1 MGRGT
6 LTPQEEELKKV
17 ISNNIRTKIKEEGI
31 SQAEFARRAGI
42 PPTTLSG
49 YIKGVTRPNA
59 GNLQKISDT
68 LGLLKSDIDPSYK
81 QGYSL
86 EDWNNNKKQS
96 HLVKKITEISSQLE
110 EPRQKVVLDTA
121 TNQLDEQNQEKKKES
136 KVIPIN
142 KIPDDLPP
150 YISRKILENFTMPT
164 NTMEYEADEDMVDV
178 PILGRIAAGLP
189 LDAVEN
195 FDGTRPVP
203 AHFLSSARDYYWLM
217 VDGHSMEPKIP
228 FGSYV
233 LIEAVPDVTDG
244 TIGAVLFHDDC
255 QATLKKVYHEIDC
268 LRLVSIN
275 KEFKDQFAT
284 QDNPAAVIGQ
294 AVKVEIDL

>member
-1 MGRGT
+1 MKKIRLPEMIDYFRKENGWTMKEFGEKLGKSESAISKWIKGVRSPMVEDFDKMVNLFNTDPDT
-6 LTPQEEELKKV
+6 LMYGASDL
-17 ISNNIRTKIKEEGI
+17 S
-31 SQAEFARRAGI
+31 
-42 PPTTLSG
+42 TTLSE
-49 YIKGVTRPNA
+49 I
-59 GNLQKISDT
+59 
-68 LGLLKSDIDPSYK
+68 
-81 QGYSL
+81 
-86 EDWNNNKKQS
+86 NK
-96 HLVKKITEISSQLE
+96 ISSQLE
-110 EPRQKVVLDTA
+110 EPRQKIVLNTA

-150 YISRKILENFTMPT
+150 YISRKILENFVMPA
-164 NTMEYEADEDMVDV
+164 NTMEYEPDEDMVDV

>member
-68 LGLLKSDIDPSYK
+68 LGILKSDIDPSYK

-86 EDWNNNKKQS
+86 EDWNNHKKQS

-110 EPRQKVVLDTA
+110 EPRQKIVLDTA
-121 TNQLDEQNQEKKKES
+121 SSQLEEQEKAKRAVKS
-136 KVIPIN
+136 KPKITPLFDIN
-142 KIPDDLPP
+142 SPLTDEELQ
-150 YISRKILENFTMPT
+150 
-164 NTMEYEADEDMVDV
+164 EAVDE
-178 PILGRIAAGLP
+178 
-189 LDAVEN
+189 AVA
-195 FDGTRPVP
+195 FDGVP
-203 AHFLSSARDYYWLM
+203 LTDREKELYKHLLR
-217 VDGHSMEPKIP
+217 
-228 FGSYV
+228 
-233 LIEAVPDVTDG
+233 EAWEEDHG
-244 TIGAVLFHDDC
+244 RG
-255 QATLKKVYHEIDC
+255 
-268 LRLVSIN
+268 
-275 KEFKDQFAT
+275 
-284 QDNPAAVIGQ
+284 
-294 AVKVEIDL
+294 

>member
-233 LIEAVPDVTDG
+233 LIEAVPDVSDG

>member
-1 MGRGT
+1 MIDYFRKENNWTMKEFGEKLGKSESAISKWIKGVRSPMVEDFDKMVNLFNTDPDT
-6 LTPQEEELKKV
+6 LMYGA
-17 ISNNIRTKIKEEGI
+17 SGF
-31 SQAEFARRAGI
+31 S
-42 PPTTLSG
+42 TTLSE
-49 YIKGVTRPNA
+49 I
-59 GNLQKISDT
+59 
-68 LGLLKSDIDPSYK
+68 
-81 QGYSL
+81 
-86 EDWNNNKKQS
+86 NK
-96 HLVKKITEISSQLE
+96 ISSQLE
-110 EPRQKVVLDTA
+110 EPRQKIVLNTA

-150 YISRKILENFTMPT
+150 YISRKILENFVMPA
-164 NTMEYEADEDMVDV
+164 NTMEYEPDEDMVDV

-203 AHFLSSARDYYWLM
+203 SHFLSSARDYYWLM

-228 FGSYV
+228 YGAYV

-244 TIGAVLFHDDC
+244 TIGAVLFQDDC

>member
-96 HLVKKITEISSQLE
+96 HLVKKIIEISSQLE
-110 EPRQKVVLDTA
+110 EPRQKIVLDTA
-121 TNQLDEQNQEKKKES
+121 SSQLEEQEEQKSKIVSIKNEQEKFDLADLVDDS
-136 KVIPIN
+136 KVDWD
-142 KIPDDLPP
+142 KWV
-150 YISRKILENFTMPT
+150 S
-164 NTMEYEADEDMVDV
+164 
-178 PILGRIAAGLP
+178 
-189 LDAVEN
+189 
-195 FDGTRPVP
+195 FDGRPLTDEV
-203 AHFLSSARDYYWLM
+203 
-217 VDGHSMEPKIP
+217 K
-228 FGSYV
+228 
-233 LIEAVPDVTDG
+233 EAM
-244 TIGAVLFHDDC
+244 
-255 QATLKKVYHEIDC
+255 KKA
-268 LRLVSIN
+268 LG
-275 KEFKDQFAT
+275 KELEDK
-284 QDNPAAVIGQ
+284 
-294 AVKVEIDL
+294 

>member
-1 MGRGT
+1 MKTKDLGNKKIMSDNIKRHLSKKNLNVKEFSEIMGFKYTTVLDWVNAKTYPRIDKIELMARYFGVDKSD
-6 LTPQEEELKKV
+6 LVEEYSE
-17 ISNNIRTKIKEEGI
+17 IS
-31 SQAEFARRAGI
+31 S
-42 PPTTLSG
+42 TLS
-49 YIKGVTRPNA
+49 
-59 GNLQKISDT
+59 
-68 LGLLKSDIDPSYK
+68 
-81 QGYSL
+81 
-86 EDWNNNKKQS
+86 E
-96 HLVKKITEISSQLE
+96 ITKVSSQLE

-121 TNQLDEQNQEKKKES
+121 SSQLKEQESKKKS
-136 KVIPIN
+136 KVVPIH

-150 YISRKILENFTMPT
+150 YISRKILENFVMPA
-164 NTMEYEADEDMVDV
+164 NTMEYDPDEDMVDV

-228 FGSYV
+228 YGAYV

-244 TIGAVLFHDDC
+244 TIGAVLFQDDC
-255 QATLKKVYHEIDC
+255 QATLKKVYHEINR

>member
-49 YIKGVTRPNA
+49 YIKGITRPNA

-110 EPRQKVVLDTA
+110 EPRQKIVLDTA
-121 TNQLDEQNQEKKKES
+121 SSQLEEQEEQKSKIVSIKNEQEKFDLADLVDDS
-136 KVIPIN
+136 KVDWD
-142 KIPDDLPP
+142 KWV
-150 YISRKILENFTMPT
+150 S
-164 NTMEYEADEDMVDV
+164 
-178 PILGRIAAGLP
+178 
-189 LDAVEN
+189 
-195 FDGTRPVP
+195 FDGRPLTDDV
-203 AHFLSSARDYYWLM
+203 
-217 VDGHSMEPKIP
+217 K
-228 FGSYV
+228 
-233 LIEAVPDVTDG
+233 EAM
-244 TIGAVLFHDDC
+244 
-255 QATLKKVYHEIDC
+255 K
-268 LRLVSIN
+268 RLLG
-275 KEFKDQFAT
+275 KRLEDK
-284 QDNPAAVIGQ
+284 
-294 AVKVEIDL
+294 

>member
-1 MGRGT
+1 MGRGK
-6 LTPQEEELKKV
+6 LTPQDEAMRTIVSSNIKKYLD
-17 ISNNIRTKIKEEGI
+17 IKNKKAVDLQKNTGI
-31 SQAEFARRAGI
+31 SQSSISE
-42 PPTTLSG
+42 
-49 YIKGVTRPNA
+49 YINGKSLPNP
-59 GNLQKISDT
+59 GNLQKIADFFGV
-68 LGLLKSDIDPSYK
+68 LREDIDPRHS
-81 QGYSL
+81 
-86 EDWNNNKKQS
+86 EDWEEPGELPDVIQR
-96 HLVKKITEISSQLE
+96 ITDISMQLE
-110 EPRQKVVLDTA
+110 EPRQKVVLNTA

-150 YISRKILENFTMPT
+150 YISRKILENFVMPT
-164 NTMEYEADEDMVDV
+164 NTMEYEPDEDMVDV

-233 LIEAVPDVTDG
+233 LIEAVPDVSDG

>member
-96 HLVKKITEISSQLE
+96 HLVRKITEISSQLE
-110 EPRQKVVLDTA
+110 EPRQKIVLDTA
-121 TNQLDEQNQEKKKES
+121 SSQLEEQEEQKSKIVSIKNEQEKFDLADLVDDS
-136 KVIPIN
+136 KVDWD
-142 KIPDDLPP
+142 KWV
-150 YISRKILENFTMPT
+150 S
-164 NTMEYEADEDMVDV
+164 
-178 PILGRIAAGLP
+178 
-189 LDAVEN
+189 
-195 FDGTRPVP
+195 FDGRPLTDDV
-203 AHFLSSARDYYWLM
+203 
-217 VDGHSMEPKIP
+217 K
-228 FGSYV
+228 
-233 LIEAVPDVTDG
+233 EAM
-244 TIGAVLFHDDC
+244 
-255 QATLKKVYHEIDC
+255 K
-268 LRLVSIN
+268 RLLG
-275 KEFKDQFAT
+275 KRLEDK
-284 QDNPAAVIGQ
+284 
-294 AVKVEIDL
+294 

>member
-1 MGRGT
+1 MKKEINKQRMQAISSNITKYRKERGITQKELAENIGITPST
-6 LTPQEEELKKV
+6 LSDYINLRSAPSFGV
-17 ISNNIRTKIKEEGI
+17 IQKLADFFGVQKTDIDSEYQLINNIK
-31 SQAEFARRAGI
+31 SPVQSSV
-42 PPTTLSG
+42 LS
-49 YIKGVTRPNA
+49 
-59 GNLQKISDT
+59 
-68 LGLLKSDIDPSYK
+68 
-81 QGYSL
+81 
-86 EDWNNNKKQS
+86 
-96 HLVKKITEISSQLE
+96 KITQISSELD
-110 EPRQKVVLDTA
+110 EPRQKIVLDTA
-121 TNQLDEQNQEKKKES
+121 SNQLDEQNQEKKKES

-142 KIPDDLPP
+142 KIPDNLPP
-150 YISRKILENFTMPT
+150 YISRKILENFVMPA
-164 NTMEYEADEDMVDV
+164 NTMEYEPDEDMIDV

-228 FGSYV
+228 FGAYV

-244 TIGAVLFHDDC
+244 TIGAVLFQEDC

-284 QDNPAAVIGQ
+284 EDNPAAIIGQ

>member
-110 EPRQKVVLDTA
+110 EPRQKIVLDTA
-121 TNQLDEQNQEKKKES
+121 SSQLEEQEEQKSKIVSIKNEQEKFDLADLVDDS
-136 KVIPIN
+136 KVDWD
-142 KIPDDLPP
+142 KWV
-150 YISRKILENFTMPT
+150 S
-164 NTMEYEADEDMVDV
+164 
-178 PILGRIAAGLP
+178 
-189 LDAVEN
+189 
-195 FDGTRPVP
+195 FDGRPLTDEV
-203 AHFLSSARDYYWLM
+203 
-217 VDGHSMEPKIP
+217 K
-228 FGSYV
+228 
-233 LIEAVPDVTDG
+233 EAM
-244 TIGAVLFHDDC
+244 
-255 QATLKKVYHEIDC
+255 KKA
-268 LRLVSIN
+268 LG
-275 KEFKDQFAT
+275 KELEDK
-284 QDNPAAVIGQ
+284 
-294 AVKVEIDL
+294 

>member
-1 MGRGT
+1 MKKIRLPEMIDYFRKENGWTMKEFGEKLGKSESAISKWIKGVRSPMVEDFDKMVNLFNTDPET
-6 LTPQEEELKKV
+6 LMYGASDL
-17 ISNNIRTKIKEEGI
+17 S
-31 SQAEFARRAGI
+31 
-42 PPTTLSG
+42 TTLSE
-49 YIKGVTRPNA
+49 I
-59 GNLQKISDT
+59 
-68 LGLLKSDIDPSYK
+68 
-81 QGYSL
+81 
-86 EDWNNNKKQS
+86 NK
-96 HLVKKITEISSQLE
+96 ISSQLE
-110 EPRQKVVLDTA
+110 EPRQKVVLNTA
-121 TNQLDEQNQEKKKES
+121 NNQLDEQNQEKKKES

-150 YISRKILENFTMPT
+150 YISRKILENFVMPT

-244 TIGAVLFHDDC
+244 TIGAVLFQDDC

>member
-110 EPRQKVVLDTA
+110 EPRQKIVLDTA
-121 TNQLDEQNQEKKKES
+121 SSQLEEQEEQKSKIVSIKNEQEKFDLADLVDDS
-136 KVIPIN
+136 KVDWD
-142 KIPDDLPP
+142 KWV
-150 YISRKILENFTMPT
+150 S
-164 NTMEYEADEDMVDV
+164 
-178 PILGRIAAGLP
+178 
-189 LDAVEN
+189 
-195 FDGTRPVP
+195 FDGRP
-203 AHFLSSARDYYWLM
+203 L
-217 VDGHSMEPKIP
+217 
-228 FGSYV
+228 
-233 LIEAVPDVTDG
+233 TDEVKD
-244 TIGAVLFHDDC
+244 AM
-255 QATLKKVYHEIDC
+255 KKA
-268 LRLVSIN
+268 LG
-275 KEFKDQFAT
+275 KELEDK
-284 QDNPAAVIGQ
+284 
-294 AVKVEIDL
+294 

>member
-1 MGRGT
+1 MKKIRLPEMIDYFRKENSWTMKEFGEKLGKSESAISKWIKGVRSPMVEDFDKMVNLFNTDPDT
-6 LTPQEEELKKV
+6 LMYGASDL
-17 ISNNIRTKIKEEGI
+17 S
-31 SQAEFARRAGI
+31 
-42 PPTTLSG
+42 TTLSE
-49 YIKGVTRPNA
+49 I
-59 GNLQKISDT
+59 
-68 LGLLKSDIDPSYK
+68 
-81 QGYSL
+81 
-86 EDWNNNKKQS
+86 NK
-96 HLVKKITEISSQLE
+96 ISSQLE
-110 EPRQKVVLDTA
+110 EPRQKIVLNTA

-150 YISRKILENFTMPT
+150 YISRKILENFIMPA

-217 VDGHSMEPKIP
+217 VEGHSMEPKIP

-244 TIGAVLFHDDC
+244 TIGAVLFQEDS
-255 QATLKKVYHEIDC
+255 QATLKKVYHELDC

-284 QDNPAAVIGQ
+284 KDNPAAVIGQ

>member
-68 LGLLKSDIDPSYK
+68 LGILKSDIDPSYK

-96 HLVKKITEISSQLE
+96 PLVKKITEISYQLEESRQKIVLDTASSQLE
-110 EPRQKVVLDTA
+110 EQEEQKSKIVSIK
-121 TNQLDEQNQEKKKES
+121 NEQEKFDLADLVDDN
-136 KVIPIN
+136 KVDWD
-142 KIPDDLPP
+142 KWV
-150 YISRKILENFTMPT
+150 S
-164 NTMEYEADEDMVDV
+164 
-178 PILGRIAAGLP
+178 
-189 LDAVEN
+189 
-195 FDGTRPVP
+195 FDGRPLTDEV
-203 AHFLSSARDYYWLM
+203 
-217 VDGHSMEPKIP
+217 K
-228 FGSYV
+228 
-233 LIEAVPDVTDG
+233 EAM
-244 TIGAVLFHDDC
+244 
-255 QATLKKVYHEIDC
+255 KKA
-268 LRLVSIN
+268 LG
-275 KEFKDQFAT
+275 KELEDK
-284 QDNPAAVIGQ
+284 
-294 AVKVEIDL
+294 

>member
-1 MGRGT
+1 
-6 LTPQEEELKKV
+6 
-17 ISNNIRTKIKEEGI
+17 
-31 SQAEFARRAGI
+31 
-42 PPTTLSG
+42 
-49 YIKGVTRPNA
+49 
-59 GNLQKISDT
+59 
-68 LGLLKSDIDPSYK
+68 
-81 QGYSL
+81 
-86 EDWNNNKKQS
+86 
-96 HLVKKITEISSQLE
+96 
-110 EPRQKVVLDTA
+110 
-121 TNQLDEQNQEKKKES
+121 
-136 KVIPIN
+136 
-142 KIPDDLPP
+142 

-164 NTMEYEADEDMVDV
+164 NTMEYEPDEDMVDV

-233 LIEAVPDVTDG
+233 LIEAVPDVSDG

>member
-17 ISNNIRTKIKEEGI
+17 ISKNIRTKIKEEGI

-110 EPRQKVVLDTA
+110 EPRQKIVLDTA
-121 TNQLDEQNQEKKKES
+121 SSQLEEQEEQKSKIVSIKNEQEKFDLADLVDDS
-136 KVIPIN
+136 KVDWD
-142 KIPDDLPP
+142 KWV
-150 YISRKILENFTMPT
+150 S
-164 NTMEYEADEDMVDV
+164 
-178 PILGRIAAGLP
+178 
-189 LDAVEN
+189 
-195 FDGTRPVP
+195 FDGRPLTDDV
-203 AHFLSSARDYYWLM
+203 
-217 VDGHSMEPKIP
+217 K
-228 FGSYV
+228 
-233 LIEAVPDVTDG
+233 EAM
-244 TIGAVLFHDDC
+244 
-255 QATLKKVYHEIDC
+255 K
-268 LRLVSIN
+268 RLLG
-275 KEFKDQFAT
+275 KRLEDK
-284 QDNPAAVIGQ
+284 
-294 AVKVEIDL
+294 

>member
-1 MGRGT
+1 MKKIRLPEMIDYFRKENGWTMKEFGEKLGKSESAISKWIKGVRSPMVEDFDKMVNLFNTDPDT
-6 LTPQEEELKKV
+6 LMYGASDL
-17 ISNNIRTKIKEEGI
+17 S
-31 SQAEFARRAGI
+31 
-42 PPTTLSG
+42 TTLSE
-49 YIKGVTRPNA
+49 I
-59 GNLQKISDT
+59 
-68 LGLLKSDIDPSYK
+68 
-81 QGYSL
+81 
-86 EDWNNNKKQS
+86 NK
-96 HLVKKITEISSQLE
+96 ISSQLE
-110 EPRQKVVLDTA
+110 EPRQKVVLNTA

-150 YISRKILENFTMPT
+150 YICRKILENFVMPA
-164 NTMEYEADEDMVDV
+164 NTMEYEPDEDMVDV

-244 TIGAVLFHDDC
+244 TIGAVLFQDDC

-284 QDNPAAVIGQ
+284 RDNPAAVIGQ

>member
-110 EPRQKVVLDTA
+110 EPRQKIVLDTA
-121 TNQLDEQNQEKKKES
+121 SSQLEEQERGQ
-136 KVIPIN
+136 
-142 KIPDDLPP
+142 LPCLVG
-150 YISRKILENFTMPT
+150 YGTEAGAEAARPT
-164 NTMEYEADEDMVDV
+164 TSH
-178 PILGRIAAGLP
+178 RR
-189 LDAVEN
+189 
-195 FDGTRPVP
+195 GTR
-203 AHFLSSARDYYWLM
+203 
-217 VDGHSMEPKIP
+217 
-228 FGSYV
+228 
-233 LIEAVPDVTDG
+233 
-244 TIGAVLFHDDC
+244 GAGGGRRGEC
-255 QATLKKVYHEIDC
+255 
-268 LRLVSIN
+268 
-275 KEFKDQFAT
+275 
-284 QDNPAAVIGQ
+284 
-294 AVKVEIDL
+294 

>member
-86 EDWNNNKKQS
+86 EDWKNNKKQS

-110 EPRQKVVLDTA
+110 EPRQKIVLDTA
-121 TNQLDEQNQEKKKES
+121 SSQLEEQEEQKSKIVSIKNEQEKFDLADLVDDS
-136 KVIPIN
+136 KVDWD
-142 KIPDDLPP
+142 KWV
-150 YISRKILENFTMPT
+150 S
-164 NTMEYEADEDMVDV
+164 
-178 PILGRIAAGLP
+178 
-189 LDAVEN
+189 
-195 FDGTRPVP
+195 FDGRPLTDDV
-203 AHFLSSARDYYWLM
+203 
-217 VDGHSMEPKIP
+217 K
-228 FGSYV
+228 
-233 LIEAVPDVTDG
+233 EAM
-244 TIGAVLFHDDC
+244 
-255 QATLKKVYHEIDC
+255 K
-268 LRLVSIN
+268 RLLG
-275 KEFKDQFAT
+275 KRLEDK
-284 QDNPAAVIGQ
+284 
-294 AVKVEIDL
+294 

>member
-110 EPRQKVVLDTA
+110 ESRQKIVLDTA
-121 TNQLDEQNQEKKKES
+121 SSQLEEQKKEHA
-136 KVIPIN
+136 KV
-142 KIPDDLPP
+142 
-150 YISRKILENFTMPT
+150 
-164 NTMEYEADEDMVDV
+164 
-178 PILGRIAAGLP
+178 
-189 LDAVEN
+189 
-195 FDGTRPVP
+195 
-203 AHFLSSARDYYWLM
+203 
-217 VDGHSMEPKIP
+217 
-228 FGSYV
+228 
-233 LIEAVPDVTDG
+233 
-244 TIGAVLFHDDC
+244 
-255 QATLKKVYHEIDC
+255 
-268 LRLVSIN
+268 VSIN
-275 KEFKDQFAT
+275 GEQQKQ
-284 QDNPAAVIGQ
+284 G
-294 AVKVEIDL
+294 IDLADLVDDSKVDWDKWVSFDGRPLTDEVKEAMKKALGKELEDK